1 MHLTD
6 ARVGFRLLTNQI
18 LVWSTRFEV
27 ISRTEWTCMNEP
39 STRRHDLIAIA
50 ATEFARRGYRATTM
64 RHIADAAGILAG
76 SLYHHFKSKEEILR
90 EVMLES
96 TVQYVA
102 ELEKIVNCTI
112 PTAQKIEDA
121 IAHRLE
127 LYQHQGMSLG
137 VVLQTDKT
145 TLQETMF
152 LEMRQLGKRID
163 TAWDN
168 ILEQGKKSGELNP
181 DLETRAIT
189 YGIVGMLNWAHRWYD
204 PAGRLEPRA
213 LAKLWAQMVLQGIW
227 VKP

>member
-1 MHLTD
+1 
-6 ARVGFRLLTNQI
+6 
-18 LVWSTRFEV
+18 
-27 ISRTEWTCMNEP
+27 MNEA

-102 ELEKIVNCTI
+102 ELESIANETR
-112 PTAQKIEDA
+112 PTLEKIEKA
-121 IAHRLE
+121 ITHRLE

-163 TAWDN
+163 AAWDN
-168 ILEQGKKSGELNP
+168 ILEQGKKSGELHPN
-181 DLETRAIT
+181 LETRAIT

-204 PAGRLEPRA
+204 PAGRLEPQA
-213 LAKLWAQMVLQGIW
+213 LAKVWAQMVLQGIQ

>member
-1 MHLTD
+1 
-6 ARVGFRLLTNQI
+6 
-18 LVWSTRFEV
+18 
-27 ISRTEWTCMNEP
+27 MNEP
-39 STRRHDLIAIA
+39 SSRRHDLIAIA

-76 SLYHHFKSKEEILR
+76 SLYHHFKSKEEVLR

-102 ELEKIVNCTI
+102 ELEQIAGLTV
-112 PTAQKIEDA
+112 PTVEKIEMA

-152 LEMRQLGKRID
+152 LEMRQLGRRID
-163 TAWDN
+163 TAWDKM
-168 ILEQGKKSGELNP
+168 LEEGKAKGELSPN
-181 DLETRAIT
+181 LETRAIT

-213 LAKLWAQMVLQGIW
+213 LARIWAQMVLQGIAL
-227 VKP
+227 PLGES

>member
-1 MHLTD
+1 M
-6 ARVGFRLLTNQI
+6 
-18 LVWSTRFEV
+18 S
-27 ISRTEWTCMNEP
+27 EP

-102 ELEKIVNCTI
+102 ELEEIASRAISTSE
-112 PTAQKIEDA
+112 KIEKA
-121 IAHRLE
+121 ICHRLE

-152 LEMRQLGKRID
+152 LEMRQLGRRID
-163 TAWDN
+163 AAWDK
-168 ILEQGKKSGELNP
+168 ILEEGKASGQLSQN
-181 DLETRAIT
+181 LETRAIT
-189 YGIVGMLNWAHRWYD
+189 YSIVGMLNWAHRWYD

-213 LAKLWAQMVLQGIW
+213 LAKVWAQMVLSGILTGDS
-227 VKP
+227 

>member
-1 MHLTD
+1 
-6 ARVGFRLLTNQI
+6 
-18 LVWSTRFEV
+18 
-27 ISRTEWTCMNEP
+27 MNEP
-39 STRRHDLIAIA
+39 SSRRHDLIAIA

-76 SLYHHFKSKEEILR
+76 SLYHHFKSKEEVLR

-102 ELEKIVNCTI
+102 ELEQIAGLTV
-112 PTAQKIEDA
+112 PTVEKIEMA

-152 LEMRQLGKRID
+152 LEMRQLGRRID
-163 TAWDN
+163 TAWDKM
-168 ILEQGKKSGELNP
+168 LEEGKAKGELSPN
-181 DLETRAIT
+181 LETRAIT
-189 YGIVGMLNWAHRWYD
+189 YGIV
-204 PAGRLEPRA
+204 
-213 LAKLWAQMVLQGIW
+213 
-227 VKP
+227 

>member
-1 MHLTD
+1 M
-6 ARVGFRLLTNQI
+6 
-18 LVWSTRFEV
+18 S
-27 ISRTEWTCMNEP
+27 EP
-39 STRRHDLIAIA
+39 SSRRHDLIAIA

-76 SLYHHFKSKEEILR
+76 SLYHHFKSKEEVLR

-102 ELEKIVNCTI
+102 ELEEIAGLTV
-112 PTAQKIEDA
+112 PTVEKIEMA

-152 LEMRQLGKRID
+152 LEMRQLGRRID
-163 TAWDN
+163 AAWDKM
-168 ILEQGKKSGELNP
+168 LEEGKATGQLSPN
-181 DLETRAIT
+181 LETRAIT

-213 LAKLWAQMVLQGIW
+213 LARIWAQMVLQGIALGES
-227 VKP
+227 